1 MTLNTIGAFC
11 LGALIAAASALAAGQ
26 QTTATPGQMTEAR
39 VRIENRGSSE
49 AVPVDLQAVNVREPL
64 RVEVI
69 NGDASHPAVQPV
81 LVRTARVT
89 WEYATTTVAAGQD
102 PVGVLNGRGAQ
113 GWELMGVTLP
123 ATGGMTFILKRM
135 R

>member
-1 MTLNTIGAFC
+1 MTLKTIGAFC
-11 LGALIAAASALAAGQ
+11 LGAFAATASALVAGQ

-39 VRIENRGSSE
+39 VKIENRGPGE
-49 AVPVDLQAVNVREPL
+49 AVPVDLRDVNVREPL

-69 NGDASHPAVQPV
+69 NGDVGHPTISPV
-81 LVRTARVT
+81 LVRSARVT

-102 PVGVLNGRGAQ
+102 PVGVLNTRGAQ

-123 ATGGMTFILKRM
+123 ATGGTTFILKRL

>member
-1 MTLNTIGAFC
+1 MTLNTIVAFC
-11 LGALIAAASALAAGQ
+11 LGGFVATASVLVAGQ
-26 QTTATPGQMTEAR
+26 QTTLTPGQMTEAR
-39 VRIENRGSSE
+39 VKIENRGPNE
-49 AVPVDLQAVNVREPL
+49 AVPVDLREVNVREPL
-64 RVEVI
+64 RVQVI
-69 NGDASHPAVQPV
+69 NGDNAHRAIEPV
-81 LVRTARVT
+81 LVRAAPVT

>member
-1 MTLNTIGAFC
+1 MTLNTIVAFC
-11 LGALIAAASALAAGQ
+11 LGAFAATASALVTGQ
-26 QTTATPGQMTEAR
+26 QTTMTPGQMTEAR
-39 VRIENRGSSE
+39 VKIENRGPGE
-49 AVPVDLQAVNVREPL
+49 AVPVDLRDVNLREPL

-69 NGDASHPAVQPV
+69 NGDDAHRSVAPV
-81 LVRTARVT
+81 LVRTARAT

-102 PVGVLNGRGAQ
+102 PVGVLNSRGAQ

>member
-11 LGALIAAASALAAGQ
+11 LGALIAAASAIAAGQ
-26 QTTATPGQMTEAR
+26 QTTLTPGQMTEAR
-39 VRIENRGSSE
+39 VKIENRGSSE
-49 AVPVDLQAVNVREPL
+49 AVPVDLHAVNVREPL

-123 ATGGMTFILKRM
+123 ATGGMTFILKRT